1 MEQFTKRGEIK
12 MIEKYSKTA
21 PIQFSETNFELRLK
35 LYSLINRM
43 QETSSLHAEA
53 IGMGYEVLEAHNL
66 GWIIS
71 RYKINMTR
79 YPSWEENITMETWPS
94 GIDRLFAMR
103 RFRIYDA
110 DKKQIGSI
118 HCAYI
123 LIDTN
128 TSRIQRISALPVP
141 LPIIEDDDKAEEMQ
155 KLQMRDKL
163 VSTSKREV
171 HYTDIDLNMHMN
183 NACYVQWIED
193 CFPLKK
199 YREMQIRDL
208 QVNFISG
215 AKLGE
220 QVEISVYQD
229 EGKGEETYYLQ
240 GIEEDGGREVF
251 QAKVVWW

>member
-1 MEQFTKRGEIK
+1 
-12 MIEKYSKTA
+12 MIERYSKTT
-21 PIQFSETNFELRLK
+21 PIQFSETNFDLRLK
-35 LYSLINRM
+35 LYSLVNKM

-53 IGMGYEVLEAHNL
+53 LGMGYKVLEAHNL

-71 RYKINMTR
+71 RYKITMTR
-79 YPSWEENITMETWPS
+79 YPSWEENITIETWPS

-128 TSRIQRISALPVP
+128 TTRIQRISALPIP
-141 LPIIEDDDKAEEMQ
+141 LPIIEDDDKAEEIQ
-155 KLQMRDKL
+155 KLQIPNNL
-163 VSTSKREV
+163 VSTCKREV

-193 CFPLKK
+193 CFSLEK
-199 YREMQIRDL
+199 YRDMEIGDL

-220 QVEISVYQD
+220 QVVISVYQD
-229 EGKGEETYYLQ
+229 EVGADGTYYVQ

-251 QAKVVWW
+251 QAKVVWGYS